1 MSDGEYKS
9 GPFKGVKK
17 EEIRLI
23 RNRIKTITGKTPTH
37 KQVMDYYIDEDAFE
51 DSFDMNKGGSVK
63 SRTGTLDLR
72 KGGMVLSTVDNRKNK

>member
-17 EEIRLI
+17 EEIRII

-51 DSFDMNKGGSVK
+51 DSFDMNKES
-63 SRTGTLDLR
+63 LDLLFNVR
-72 KGGMVLSTVDNRKNK
+72 AANVLV